1 MTNQHLDQQGIHQ
14 EQADQQQDVREL
26 GMRIR
31 GLREACGVSDVDLAA
46 ELGIDIDR
54 YRSFEETGADVPI
67 SVIYSIARKFG
78 VEFTEILM
86 GKAGRLETIQVV
98 RKGEGRKVDRIP
110 GYHFEDLAWR
120 YTHKIMQ
127 PLLVTLDP
135 KDTCD
140 DLVSHEGQ
148 EFNMVLQG
156 AVDLSFDGQII
167 RLNEGDT
174 VYFNSRYPH
183 AQRCA
188 SSIPAVFVTVITE

>member
-1 MTNQHLDQQGIHQ
+1 MVDQRLDQQGARQ
-14 EQADQQQDVREL
+14 EQADQQQDIREL

-31 GLREACGVSDVDLAA
+31 ALREACDVSDVDLAT

-67 SVIYSIARKFG
+67 SVIYSIARKFK

-127 PLLVTLDP
+127 PLLVSLDP
-135 KDTCD
+135 KDECE
-140 DLVSHEGQ
+140 DLISHEGQ

-156 AVDLSFDGQII
+156 AIDLTFDGQVI
-167 RLNEGDT
+167 RLNEGDS

-183 AQRCA
+183 AQKCA
-188 SSIPAVFVTVITE
+188 SDIPAIFVTVITE

>member
-1 MTNQHLDQQGIHQ
+1 MT
-14 EQADQQQDVREL
+14 DQQQDIREL

-31 GLREACGVSDVDLAA
+31 GLREACGVSDVDLAT

-54 YRSFEETGADVPI
+54 YRAFEETGEDVPI
-67 SVIYSIARKFG
+67 SVIYSIARKFN
-78 VEFTEILM
+78 VEFTEILV

-98 RKGEGRKVDRIP
+98 RRGEGREVDRFP

-120 YTHKIMQ
+120 YTHKMMQ
-127 PLLVTLDP
+127 PLLVTLNP
-135 KDTCD
+135 KDACD
-140 DLVSHEGQ
+140 ELISHEGQ

-156 AVDLSFDGQII
+156 AIDLTFGDQVI
-167 RLNEGDT
+167 RLDEGDS